1 VESTYDQASA
11 LIDAVLRTSPQL
23 PPKPVLAAVLALLDG
38 AVPDP
43 LVVRYESPSD
53 QPGTSWEIVA
63 LVKGAVV
70 TVAASSPTADW
81 TWDGDPQSPVGS
93 LIARMRPV
101 REVAYLEVDQI
112 TDFNDDIRASPEV
125 DRDPDFDYTAFSG
138 WEYQPRWVLAFRDG
152 TRVAI
157 QATLR
162 TSTARKECDAIAKSI
177 RSALVVTGA

>member
-1 VESTYDQASA
+1 VTGSTR
-11 LIDAVLRTSPQL
+11 RTTGTTIVSFSL
-23 PPKPVLAAVLALLDG
+23 SWRLLDEKR
-38 AVPDP
+38 AN
-43 LVVRYESPSD
+43 
-53 QPGTSWEIVA
+53 
-63 LVKGAVV
+63 
-70 TVAASSPTADW
+70 
-81 TWDGDPQSPVGS
+81 S
-93 LIARMRPV
+93 LH
-101 REVAYLEVDQI
+101 QI